1 MNRKLLTGGLTA
13 LIVLFLGAYALSP
26 VLAVQGLTRA
36 AKTGDE
42 AALRRLVD
50 FPEFRSSLKDELNAE
65 LVARMHADPRSDN
78 PVLSGLG
85 MLLAPSLVSGMVDA
99 FVTPQAI
106 SAMVRSAEAPDPMR
120 RTDRSEAPAA
130 TEGTAD
136 TVRQSWAYR
145 DLNTFAVTL
154 TNSRHPDRHLAL
166 LMQRRGLF
174 GWKLAGIDL
183 SEPSA
188 DDAI

>member
-13 LIVLFLGAYALSP
+13 LTIAFLVAYFASP
-26 VLAVQGLTRA
+26 VVAVRGLTGA
-36 AKTGDE
+36 ARTGDE
-42 AALRRLVD
+42 AALRERVD
-50 FPEFRSSLKDELNAE
+50 FPAFRDSLKDELNAE
-65 LVARMHADPRSDN
+65 LVARMRADPRSDN

-106 SAMVRSAEAPDPMR
+106 ATMVRSAKAPDPMER
-120 RTDRSEAPAA
+120 PERVESPAPE
-130 TEGTAD
+130 TGERD

-154 TNSRHPDRHLAL
+154 TNTRHPDQHLAL
-166 LMQRRGLF
+166 LMERRGLF

-183 SEPSA
+183 TAPSE

>member
-13 LIVLFLGAYALSP
+13 LIAAFLVAYFVSP
-26 VLAVQGLTRA
+26 VLAVRGLTEA
-36 AKTGDE
+36 ARTGDE
-42 AALRRLVD
+42 AALRQRVD
-50 FPEFRSSLKDELNAE
+50 FPAFRASLKDELNAE
-65 LVARMHADPRSDN
+65 LMARMRADPRSDN

-85 MLLAPSLVSGMVDA
+85 MLLAPSLVSGAVDA

-106 SAMVRSAEAPDPMR
+106 ATMVRSARAPDPVAR
-120 RTDRSEAPAA
+120 PEPVETGEPSQQAR
-130 TEGTAD
+130 D

-154 TNSRHPDRHLAL
+154 TNSEHPDQYLAL
-166 LMQRRGLF
+166 LMERRGLF
-174 GWKLAGIDL
+174 SWKLAGIDL
-183 SEPSA
+183 TAPSG

>member
-13 LIVLFLGAYALSP
+13 LIVALLVAYFASP
-26 VLAVQGLTRA
+26 LLAVRALTDA
-36 AKTGDE
+36 ARNGDE
-42 AALRRLVD
+42 AALRERVD
-50 FPEFRSSLKDELNAE
+50 FPAFRDSLKDELNAE
-65 LVARMHADPRSDN
+65 LVARMRADPRSDN

-85 MLLAPSLVSGMVDA
+85 MLLAPSLVSGAVDA
-99 FVTPQAI
+99 FVTPQAVA
-106 SAMVRSAEAPDPMR
+106 SMVRSAKAPDPM
-120 RTDRSEAPAA
+120 DRPDPSEATTP
-130 TEGTAD
+130 TTGDRD

-166 LMQRRGLF
+166 LMARRGLF

-183 SEPSA
+183 SAPSG

>member
-13 LIVLFLGAYALSP
+13 LIAAFLIAYFGSP
-26 VLAVQGLTRA
+26 VLAVRGLTEA
-36 AKTGDE
+36 ATTGDE
-42 AALRRLVD
+42 TALRARVD
-50 FPEFRSSLKDELNAE
+50 FPAFRASLKEELNAE
-65 LVARMHADPRSDN
+65 LVAQMRADAGSDN

-106 SAMVRSAEAPDPMR
+106 ATMVRSARAPDPM
-120 RTDRSEAPAA
+120 DRPGQVESPAPAD
-130 TEGTAD
+130 EDKD
-136 TVRQSWAYR
+136 TVSQSWAYR

-154 TNSRHPDRHLAL
+154 TNNRHPDQQLAL
-166 LMQRRGLF
+166 LMERRGLF

-183 SEPSA
+183 TVPSE

>member
-13 LIVLFLGAYALSP
+13 LIAAFLVAYFASP
-26 VLAVQGLTRA
+26 VLAVRGLTEA
-36 AKTGDE
+36 ARSGDE
-42 AALRRLVD
+42 AALSARVD
-50 FPEFRSSLKDELNAE
+50 FPEFRASLKEELNAE
-65 LVARMHADPRSDN
+65 LVARMREDPRSDN

-106 SAMVRSAEAPDPMR
+106 ATMVRSAKAPDPMPR
-120 RTDRSEAPAA
+120 PDRVEKPAPADGD
-130 TEGTAD
+130 TD
-136 TVRQSWAYR
+136 TVSQSWGYR
-145 DLNTFAVTL
+145 DLDTFAVTL
-154 TNSRHPDRHLAL
+154 TNSRHPDQHLAL
-166 LMQRRGLF
+166 LMERRGLF

-183 SEPSA
+183 TAPSE

>member
-13 LIVLFLGAYALSP
+13 LIAAFLVAYFVSP
-26 VLAVQGLTRA
+26 VLAVRGLTEA
-36 AKTGDE
+36 ARTGDE
-42 AALRRLVD
+42 AALRQRVD
-50 FPEFRSSLKDELNAE
+50 FPAFRASLKDELNAE
-65 LVARMHADPRSDN
+65 LMARMRADPRSDN

-85 MLLAPSLVSGMVDA
+85 MLLAPSLVSGAVDA

-106 SAMVRSAEAPDPMR
+106 ATMVRSARAPDPVAR
-120 RTDRSEAPAA
+120 PEPVETGELSQQAR
-130 TEGTAD
+130 D

-154 TNSRHPDRHLAL
+154 TNSEHPDQYLAL
-166 LMQRRGLF
+166 LMERRGLF
-174 GWKLAGIDL
+174 SWKLAGIDL
-183 SEPSA
+183 TAPSG